1 MLKNFLACILFSPTL
16 AMANLEQSLVGK
28 WECKGLENEYLR
40 HTSDIEYRD
49 DGIFTEH
56 SVMHNWAVDDDF
68 YQIDTIKVLSKWQV
82 MGDGVKY
89 HDGIVQSYV
98 VDMPNY
104 EVAPDS
110 PSQNKDAI
118 LVAKAMME
126 LPEVEKAIGDE
137 TISRIRF
144 IDENTYIFAI
154 DGIDDD
160 FPVDVENNHCKR
172 KI

>member
-68 YQIDTIKVLSKWQV
+68 YQIDSFSTSYKYRV
-82 MGDGVKY
+82 MGDKVVYYDGV
-89 HDGIVQSYV
+89 VQSYT
-98 VDMPNY
+98 VDMPNLDESVY
-104 EVAPDS
+104 YLGERD
-110 PSQNKDAI
+110 
-118 LVAKAMME
+118 E
-126 LPEVEKAIGDE
+126 LINSIVVMKRSEVEQMISEDM
-137 TISRIRF
+137 ISRIRF
-144 IDENTYIFAI
+144 LDKDTYITAFESIDE
-154 DGIDDD
+154 D
-160 FPVDVENNHCKR
+160 FPTDIENNHCKR